1 MKNSKR
7 FIAMLLTVIM
17 VFSVTGCGNEK
28 SSDKAKGTTAKEA
41 AKADISKIKTLSDA
55 LDTVCDFTEGS
66 FKASLEA
73 EIDKFGKLSLETEG
87 KLEGEDCSL
96 DSYSDKIEVRPAEL
110 AAKLNK
116 SNDDIGIP
124 TDTLEFSGNIKDII
138 TKKDGRLYINL
149 DAIIGQTLKMS
160 TDLGYYSIPLPET
173 DAEIKDKLQK
183 DGREFVKGFID
194 AASKDLDVSAEN
206 GEFDF
211 KFESKDDIKSVLK
224 NSLNYL
230 NDNTD
235 AIVSLTK
242 QGFQAFDV
250 NAYLTGLLD
259 EKSDDIAAIADAAGK
274 KVSKEELER
283 LKEQILNSRNSKAL
297 ENEIEN
303 SDELRKEIGNTLE
316 AFDKIDDTKW
326 SRIYNAYKI
335 LDPEIKLTIREDG
348 YEFKAKLNTSIEGY
362 DIKAELKYS
371 FEADEVNISKPEETG
386 AKEIISY
393 FKDNKGSFIDKL
405 NSIKGALTA
414 NPTVSDVLDV
424 MQKEYGGPAI
434 AILGAGVLF
443 PSYLKY
449 IRKSQNSADLSNISE
464 MMHAAEVIASDVE
477 FEDMLTTDSEV
488 FFIEFN
494 AGNTATLSVNG
505 DSRLLDAWKEIAG
518 SDSLTLHANDLKA
531 AEGKITGTLNANG
544 SITWKASGSI
554 ADVLK
559 NTRLSSRLG
568 L

>member
-1 MKNSKR
+1 
-7 FIAMLLTVIM
+7 MLLTVIM
-17 VFSVTGCGNEK
+17 VFSVTGCGKEK

-138 TKKDGRLYINL
+138 TKKDGKLYINL

-297 ENEIEN
+297 ESEIEN
-303 SDELRKEIGNTLE
+303 SDELKKEIGKTLE

-326 SRIYNAYKI
+326 SRIYNVYKI

-434 AILGAGVLF
+434 AILGTGVLI

-449 IRKSQNSADLSNISE
+449 INKSQNSADLSNISE

-559 NTRLSSRLG
+559 NSRLSSRLG